1 MFRSTRVLDSA
12 IERVSDAVGI
22 TIAQGGTEDSILL
35 EPNEIHVKRV
45 HAEGKL
51 ELPLGKSLL
60 G

>member
-1 MFRSTRVLDSA
+1 MDSA